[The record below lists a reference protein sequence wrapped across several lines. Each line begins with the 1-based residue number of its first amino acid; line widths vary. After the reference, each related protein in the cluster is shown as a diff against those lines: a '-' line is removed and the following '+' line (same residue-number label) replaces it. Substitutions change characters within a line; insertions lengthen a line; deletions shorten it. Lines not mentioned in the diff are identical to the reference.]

1 MKGGAISKSISP
13 PPFLS
18 SSPGTGGRSKVPP
31 RPRRELSQCRSLE
44 VSVGQGG
51 SPWRRAAG
59 SFLEFTAAAPPA
71 ASPAFAKWVYEVEG
85 VLGRAGAG
93 ARLLP
98 RAHSPDRES
107 PGNPRFPLTS
117 APSTLPAAASPRLGA
132 GEVWGGGGGWSPI
145 PALPNHASPQGTF
158 TSKIFIAASEC
169 QQLIEAFN
177 LKYDCDYYH
186 YYYYYFA
193 QCRAFDRK
201 KSQLFIKDKEVNYQS
216 GRRRPGALPLVA
228 TRN

>member
-1 MKGGAISKSISP
+1 M
-13 PPFLS
+13 
-18 SSPGTGGRSKVPP
+18 PP

-98 RAHSPDRES
+98 RAHFPRPRKLWKPQVSPDLRSFLS
-107 PGNPRFPLTS
+107 PCRWVL
-117 APSTLPAAASPRLGA
+117 SP
-132 GEVWGGGGGWSPI
+132 GGGGGGGPHPRTSEPRQPTRYLHVEEDI
-145 PALPNHASPQGTF
+145 YRSLGKPAADRSFQ
-158 TSKIFIAASEC
+158 SEIR
-169 QQLIEAFN
+169 L
-177 LKYDCDYYH
+177 LLL
-186 YYYYYFA
+186 
-193 QCRAFDRK
+193 
-201 KSQLFIKDKEVNYQS
+201 LFCPVQ
-216 GRRRPGALPLVA
+216 RF
-228 TRN
+228 

>member
-13 PPFLS
+13 PPFFLS

-31 RPRRELSQCRSLE
+31 RLRRELSQCRSLE

-98 RAHSPDRES
+98 RAHFPRPRKLWKPQVSPDLRSFLS
-107 PGNPRFPLTS
+107 PCRWVL
-117 APSTLPAAASPRLGA
+117 SP
-132 GEVWGGGGGWSPI
+132 GGGGGAVPI
-145 PALPNHASPQGTF
+145 PALRNHASPQGTF
-158 TSKIFIAASEC
+158 TSRKIFIAASES
-169 QQLIEAFN
+169 QQLIGAFN
-177 LKYDCDYYH
+177 LKYDC
-186 YYYYYFA
+186 YYYYFA
-193 QCRAFDRK
+193 RCRDFDRRKK
-201 KSQLFIKDKEVNYQS
+201 KSKLFY
-216 GRRRPGALPLVA
+216 
-228 TRN
+228 

>member
-51 SPWRRAAG
+51 SPWHRAAG

-98 RAHSPDRES
+98 RAHYPDRES

-117 APSTLPAAASPRLGA
+117 APSILPAAASPRLGA
-132 GEVWGGGGGWSPI
+132 GGGREDGPPSPHFRTT
-145 PALPNHASPQGTF
+145 PAHKVPS
-158 TSKIFIAASEC
+158 
-169 QQLIEAFN
+169 
-177 LKYDCDYYH
+177 
-186 YYYYYFA
+186 
-193 QCRAFDRK
+193 
-201 KSQLFIKDKEVNYQS
+201 
-216 GRRRPGALPLVA
+216 RRRYLSQP
-228 TRN
+228 RNASS

>member
-1 MKGGAISKSISP
+1 M
-13 PPFLS
+13 S

-132 GEVWGGGGGWSPI
+132 GEVGGGGGRMVPHPRTSEPRQPTRYLHVEDI
-145 PALPNHASPQGTF
+145 YRSLGMPAV
-158 TSKIFIAASEC
+158 
-169 QQLIEAFN
+169 
-177 LKYDCDYYH
+177 
-186 YYYYYFA
+186 
-193 QCRAFDRK
+193 DRSFQ
-201 KSQLFIKDKEVNYQS
+201 SQIRLRLLSLLLLLFCSVQS
-216 GRRRPGALPLVA
+216 F
-228 TRN
+228 